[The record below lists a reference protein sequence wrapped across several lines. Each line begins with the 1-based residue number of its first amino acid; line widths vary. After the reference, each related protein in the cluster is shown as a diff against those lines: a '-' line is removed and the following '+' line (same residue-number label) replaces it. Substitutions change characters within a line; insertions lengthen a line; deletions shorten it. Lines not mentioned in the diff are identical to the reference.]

1 MRGPDRTAVA
11 GAGMRRVR
19 PHRSLLV
26 RMLAASVLIAVC
38 SVAATAW
45 LAARTTAH
53 AIPQAQGQ
61 VLTDD
66 TTVYDTLVG
75 YAATHPGWDGVDR
88 TVRDL
93 AQRTGRRITLTTQD
107 RARTLARSGAA
118 AALPARESAVVDPL
132 HVDAGLDRHATDDR
146 IDSRAVGPYRLT
158 APERR
163 QLDGEVTKI
172 LGCLRDSGLAARIDH
187 QASGRPYV
195 VIGGGNLFA
204 PKGSQPCEV
213 PRLDKPTPTER
224 KAFAQ
229 LGALAADCLGR
240 HSLREVAIGSDFAA
254 VSTSATAQPC
264 VDSARREQLAAY
276 VAAPALLFITD
287 PPDGPTRT
295 VFALSPA
302 NTARIAGAAGLVL
315 LLTVSVTVLVGTP
328 LVRPLRALAA
338 AALHPTT
345 EGQLRVPVT
354 THDEIGYLAAA
365 FNDLTERRAL
375 MEEQRKTMVSDVAHE
390 LRTPLSN
397 IRSWLEAGQDGIAVP
412 DQAFMN
418 SLLAEA
424 LQLQHIIDDLQDLA
438 AADAGALRLH
448 PEPLYVRDLLDHV
461 AGAHRA
467 RADAAGIR
475 LDVHTE
481 GDPALTADP
490 IRLRQAVTNLV
501 SNSLRHTLAG
511 GSVTLRAAPAGQEG
525 KEAETVV
532 IEVANTGTGIAPED
546 QPLVFERFWRAERS
560 RSRQTG
566 GSGLGLAIVRQL
578 MEAHGGTATARSS
591 PGIGSVFTLQLPI
604 DRLRG

>member
-1 MRGPDRTAVA
+1 MRQ
-11 GAGMRRVR
+11 VR

-26 RMLAASVLIAVC
+26 RTLAASLLIAVG

-53 AIPQAQGQ
+53 AIRQEQGQ

-107 RARTLARSGAA
+107 RARTLARSGSA

-163 QLDGEVTKI
+163 QLGGEVTKI

-195 VIGGGNLFA
+195 VIGGGGNLFA
-204 PKGSQPCEV
+204 SKGSQLCEV

-240 HSLREVAIGSDFAA
+240 HGLREVAIGSDFAA

-315 LLTVSVTVLVGTP
+315 LLTVPVTVLVGTQ
-328 LVRPLRALAA
+328 LVRPPRALAA

-345 EGQLRVPVT
+345 DGQLRVPVT

-365 FNDLTERRAL
+365 FNDLTVRRAL
-375 MEEQRKTMVSDVAHE
+375 MEEQRKAMVSDVAHE

-424 LQLQHIIDDLQDLA
+424 LQLQHTIDDLQDLA
-438 AADAGALRLH
+438 AADADALRLQ

-501 SNSLRHTLAG
+501 SNSLRHTPAD

-532 IEVANTGTGIAPED
+532 IEVADTGTGIAPED
-546 QPLVFERFWRAERS
+546 LPLVFERFWRAERS

-591 PGIGSVFTLQLPI
+591 PGIGPVFTLQLPI
-604 DRLRG
+604 DRLRD

>member
-1 MRGPDRTAVA
+1 MAEV
-11 GAGMRRVR
+11 
-19 PHRSLLV
+19 
-26 RMLAASVLIAVC
+26 
-38 SVAATAW
+38 
-45 LAARTTAH
+45 
-53 AIPQAQGQ
+53 
-61 VLTDD
+61 
-66 TTVYDTLVG
+66 
-75 YAATHPGWDGVDR
+75 
-88 TVRDL
+88 
-93 AQRTGRRITLTTQD
+93 
-107 RARTLARSGAA
+107 
-118 AALPARESAVVDPL
+118 RESASSADN
-132 HVDAGLDRHATDDR
+132 R
-146 IDSRAVGPYRLT
+146 
-158 APERR
+158 
-163 QLDGEVTKI
+163 
-172 LGCLRDSGLAARIDH
+172 
-187 QASGRPYV
+187 
-195 VIGGGNLFA
+195 
-204 PKGSQPCEV
+204 V
-213 PRLDKPTPTER
+213 PRRWYSAYRPGAER
-224 KAFAQ
+224 KACATVVEYEVGGAQDHGRNRAGKAFAQ

-240 HSLREVAIGSDFAA
+240 HGLREVANGSDFAA

-276 VAAPALLFITD
+276 VAAPALPFITD

-315 LLTVSVTVLVGTP
+315 LLTVSVTVLVGTQP
-328 LVRPLRALAA
+328 LWALAA

-375 MEEQRKTMVSDVAHE
+375 VEEQRKAMASDVAHE

-424 LQLQHIIDDLQDLA
+424 LQLQHIIDDLKDLA

-501 SNSLRHTLAG
+501 SNSLRHTPAG
-511 GSVTLRAAPAGQEG
+511 GSVTLRAASAGEAG
-525 KEAETVV
+525 KQAETVV
-532 IEVANTGTGIAPED
+532 IEVADTGTGIAPQD
-546 QPLVFERFWRAERS
+546 LPLVFERFWRAERS
-560 RSRQTG
+560 RSRQDR
-566 GSGLGLAIVRQL
+566 RQRPR
-578 MEAHGGTATARSS
+578 AGHRPPTHGGTRRHSHRTQQPRHRVGVHPSTAHRPIEGLNHMCCTSSGCYAGAAPTAATSSQCGPRRS
-591 PGIGSVFTLQLPI
+591 
-604 DRLRG
+604 

>member
-11 GAGMRRVR
+11 GAGMWRVR

-53 AIPQAQGQ
+53 AIRQEQGQ

-107 RARTLARSGAA
+107 RARTLARSGSAA
-118 AALPARESAVVDPL
+118 TLPARESAVVDPL

-163 QLDGEVTKI
+163 QLGGEVTKI

-204 PKGSQPCEV
+204 SKGSQLCEV
-213 PRLDKPTPTER
+213 PRLEKPTPTER

-229 LGALAADCLGR
+229 LGALAPDCLGR
-240 HSLREVAIGSDFAA
+240 HGLREVAIGSDFAA

-264 VDSARREQLAAY
+264 VDSARREQLATY

-302 NTARIAGAAGLVL
+302 NTARVAGAAGLVL
-315 LLTVSVTVLVGTP
+315 LLTVSVTVLVGTQ

-338 AALHPTT
+338 AALHPTA

-365 FNDLTERRAL
+365 FNDLTERRSL
-375 MEEQRKTMVSDVAHE
+375 MEEPRKAMVSDVAHE
-390 LRTPLSN
+390 LHTPLSN
-397 IRSWLEAGQDGIAVP
+397 IRSWLETGQDGIAVP

-461 AGAHRA
+461 AGAHRLG
-467 RADAAGIR
+467 R
-475 LDVHTE
+475 T
-481 GDPALTADP
+481 PP
-490 IRLRQAVTNLV
+490 V
-501 SNSLRHTLAG
+501 SAW
-511 GSVTLRAAPAGQEG
+511 A
-525 KEAETVV
+525 
-532 IEVANTGTGIAPED
+532 
-546 QPLVFERFWRAERS
+546 
-560 RSRQTG
+560 
-566 GSGLGLAIVRQL
+566 
-578 MEAHGGTATARSS
+578 S
-591 PGIGSVFTLQLPI
+591 PPREIP
-604 DRLRG
+604 R

>member
-26 RMLAASVLIAVC
+26 RMLAASVLIAVG

-53 AIPQAQGQ
+53 AIRQEQGQ

-75 YAATHPGWDGVDR
+75 YAATHPGWDGMDR

-93 AQRTGRRITLTTQD
+93 AQRTGRRITLTAQD

-163 QLDGEVTKI
+163 QLGGEVTKI

-187 QASGRPYV
+187 QATGRPYV

-204 PKGSQPCEV
+204 SKGSQLCEV

-240 HSLREVAIGSDFAA
+240 HGLREVAIGSDFAA

-338 AALHPTT
+338 AALHPTA

-375 MEEQRKTMVSDVAHE
+375 MEEQRKAMVSDVAHE

-501 SNSLRHTLAG
+501 SNSLRHTPAG
-511 GSVTLRAAPAGQEG
+511 GSVTLRAAPAGEAG
-525 KEAETVV
+525 KQAETVV
-532 IEVANTGTGIAPED
+532 IEVADTGTGIAPED
-546 QPLVFERFWRAERS
+546 LPLVFERFWRAERS